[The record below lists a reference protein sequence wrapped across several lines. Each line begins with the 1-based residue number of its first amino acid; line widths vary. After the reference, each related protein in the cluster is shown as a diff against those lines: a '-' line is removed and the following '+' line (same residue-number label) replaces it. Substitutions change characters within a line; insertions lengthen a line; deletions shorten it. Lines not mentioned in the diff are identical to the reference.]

1 MSATPRSML
10 KVVSS
15 GLQDIERLN
24 APQGQPSIKFYTHVF
39 RRRTRWASQWRRV
52 DFDNLADFG
61 KKATVTLP
69 ILGELITRAVLV
81 VQLPDL
87 FSVQDA
93 AAATTADKKAYPR
106 FYWTNSTGHAI
117 CSSVQFSIGEQV
129 VDTVDSR
136 LCEVLNDVN
145 GPVEH
150 FISTTELL
158 QREAAGY
165 PGNAEAFQKSNDTL
179 EIVFPFW
186 WNRGIGPQALPIQAL
201 SKDKVQIDVTFR
213 TVQQLIYTVSRT
225 AAGGLPTMAGQQ
237 LYSDPELTDPITGYR
252 MPTDWHFLDAYWIV
266 EYVSLEEREA
276 AAFRQADLQIPFEQ
290 HVALPIVPTEG
301 AKNVRIRLERGGLVK
316 DMTWVAQRV
325 EAEDYNAYFL
335 FSHDLSPNDFATPQQ
350 IWWPNA
356 AIPSWD
362 YGDGYIRPAFCDRRS
377 DPIQAAALYYRGKE
391 RFNFEGP
398 SLFRSLI
405 PALGSERTPLIN
417 RYIYRWDFGF
427 WPTGGL
433 AEALHLPDDEM
444 RGAANW
450 DKLPGRELLLTMK
463 KDDCPYQRW
472 IPAPLALH
480 PFPTEHVADVS
491 DELIS
496 LHVDS
501 SGNFFKNGF
510 NGVRVELY
518 GAGGGTGAGGGAYV
532 EGILDLDE
540 LSRLPGFSDIKL
552 RLVKGGSAAVVLQ
565 QLIFSPNALP
575 QDKLTWL
582 GVSAAGG
589 SGPSGGHAGSAINI
603 GGRGGDQVPTHQ
615 SGSGNGGA
623 GGGRLTT
630 AVPGV
635 TESPGPGLGAAPGIQ
650 MLKDFMFV
658 LDRPFTQTGGDA
670 GGGVRG
676 GDGYYGGGAELT
688 AGGGG
693 SYVSP
698 YMRYVNTT
706 DGSDSTVNQEARV
719 VLQGLIRQELIPKF
733 NIYIWLKRYNMLRI
747 YGGRGAVVFAE

>member
-24 APQGQPSIKFYTHVF
+24 APQGQPSLKFYTHVF
-39 RRRTRWASQWRRV
+39 RKRTRWASQWRRV
-52 DFDNLADFG
+52 EFDNHADFG

-93 AAATTADKKAYPR
+93 ASKAGGTGHAYPH
-106 FYWTNSTGHAI
+106 FNWTNSTGHAI
-117 CSSVQFSIGEQV
+117 ASTVQFSIGEQI

-136 LCEVLNDVN
+136 LCEALNDVD

-179 EIVFPFW
+179 EIVYPFW

-213 TVQQLIYTVSRT
+213 TVQQLIYTVSR
-225 AAGGLPTMAGQQ
+225 AAGGGLPTMAGHQ
-237 LYSDPELTDPITGYR
+237 LYSDPELSDPIAGYA

-290 HVALPIVPTEG
+290 HVALPVVATEG

-325 EAEDYNAYFL
+325 EAPEYNAYFL
-335 FSHDLSPNDFATPQQ
+335 FSHDLSPDDFVTPQQ

-356 AIPSWD
+356 SIPSWD

-398 SLFRSLI
+398 SLFRSLV

-417 RYIYRWDFGF
+417 RYVYRWDFGF

-433 AEALHLPDDEM
+433 AEALHLRDDEM

-463 KDDCPYQRW
+463 KDKCDYQRW
-472 IPAPLALH
+472 VAAPLVLH

-491 DELIS
+491 DQLIS
-496 LHVDS
+496 LRTDT
-501 SGNFFKNGF
+501 SGNFFKNGY
-510 NGVRVELY
+510 NGLRVKLY
-518 GAGGGTGAGGGAYV
+518 GAGNGSGGAYV

-540 LSRLPGFSDIKL
+540 LSRLPGFLDIKL
-552 RLVKGGSAAVVLQ
+552 RLAKDGSASVVLQ
-565 QLIFSPNALP
+565 QFIVQTGSLP
-575 QDKLTWL
+575 VDKLTWL
-582 GVSAAGG
+582 AVAAAGG
-589 SGPSGGHAGSAINI
+589 SGAGGGAAGSAIEI
-603 GGRGGDQVPTHQ
+603 GQRGGGVERTHQ
-615 SGSGNGGA
+615 SIAGNGGG

-630 AVPGV
+630 AVEGV
-635 TESPGPGLGAAPGIQ
+635 QESPGPGLGAAPGIQ
-650 MLKDFMFV
+650 MPGPPLNVTFVQDFP
-658 LDRPFTQTGGDA
+658 LAQTGGDA
-670 GGGVRG
+670 GGGIRG
-676 GDGYYGGGAELT
+676 GDGYYGGGAGVT

-698 YMRYVNTT
+698 YMRYVNTGAGT
-706 DGSDSTVNQEARV
+706 PTQAARV
-719 VLQGLIRQELIPKF
+719 EIQGLVRQELIPKF
-733 NIYIWLKRYNMLRI
+733 NIHIWLRRYNMLRI
-747 YGGRGAVVFAE
+747 YGGRGAVMFAE

>member
-52 DFDNLADFG
+52 EFDNHADFG

-81 VQLPDL
+81 IQLPDL

-93 AAATTADKKAYPR
+93 AAAVSASGKAYPH
-106 FYWTNSTGHAI
+106 FNWTNSTGHAI
-117 CSSVQFSIGEQV
+117 ASSVQFSIGEQV

-158 QREAAGY
+158 QREPSGY
-165 PGNAEAFQKSNDTL
+165 PGAAEAFQKSNDTL
-179 EIVFPFW
+179 EIVYPFW

-201 SKDKVQIDVTFR
+201 SKDKVQIDVQFR
-213 TVQQLIYTVSRT
+213 TVQQLIYSVSRT
-225 AAGGLPTMAGQQ
+225 AAGGLPTIAGHQ
-237 LYSDPELTDPITGYR
+237 LYSDEAMTTIHEIAGYK
-252 MPTDWHFLDAYWIV
+252 MPDSWHFLDAYWIV

-290 HVALPIVPTEG
+290 HVALPVVATEG
-301 AKNVRIRLERGGLVK
+301 AKNVRIRLERGGLIK
-316 DMTWVAQRV
+316 DMTWVAQRI
-325 EAEDYNAYFL
+325 EAPAYNAYFL
-335 FSHDLSPNDFATPQQ
+335 FSHDLSPDDFVTPQQ

-356 AIPSWD
+356 SIPSWD

-433 AEALHLPDDEM
+433 AEALHLRDDEM

-450 DKLPGRELLLTMK
+450 DKLPGRDLLLTMK

-472 IPAPLALH
+472 VPAPLVLST
-480 PFPTEHVADVS
+480 FPLVYEATDPAGLLVS
-491 DELIS
+491 LVDE
-496 LHVDS
+496 
-501 SGNFFKNGF
+501 FRANGYDGARF
-510 NGVRVELY
+510 ELQGSDG
-518 GAGGGTGAGGGAYV
+518 GAGGGGGAYV
-532 EGILDLDE
+532 SGILDFDE
-540 LSRLPGFSDIKL
+540 VSRLPGFLDLKL
-552 RLVKGGSAAVVLQ
+552 RLSHNGSAAVVLQ
-565 QLIFSPNALP
+565 QLFIPVGGGLP
-575 QDKLTWL
+575 ENKYTWL
-582 GVSAAGG
+582 AVAG
-589 SGPSGGHAGSAINI
+589 SGGLGSSLTGGNAGSAVEIAS
-603 GGRGGDQVPTHQ
+603 RGGDQAHTHVAA
-615 SGSGNGGA
+615 NFCGGG
-623 GGGRLTT
+623 GGGRLSG
-630 AVPGV
+630 P
-635 TESPGPGLGAAPGIQ
+635 EPPGPGLGAIPGIK
-650 MLKDFMFV
+650 MPTDYMFV
-658 LDRPFTQTGGDA
+658 QDPTQQTGGTYDINY
-670 GGGVRG
+670 RG
-676 GDGYYGGGAELT
+676 GDGYYGGGADL
-688 AGGGG
+688 AACGGGG

-698 YMRYVNTT
+698 YMRYVDTR
-706 DGSDSTVNQEARV
+706 GGVPLGVAPYRQAKIIIHP
-719 VLQGLIRQELIPKF
+719 LIRITRVPKF
-733 NIYIWLKRYNMLRI
+733 NIHIWLQRYNMLRI
-747 YGGRGAVVFAE
+747 YGGRGAVMFAE